1 MSELSDKTLADFRVL
16 SGERLPRLT
25 LTDTSEMILD
35 KLNLR
40 EKSGLLKR
48 GALMAFGQSPQR
60 FFRSAEVQVGRFQD
74 DTTILDEQPVH
85 GNLFEQLEMAMEAIR
100 GYVLVRYA
108 IPQKPAGRS
117 TLGDLQRQEI
127 WEFPYAA
134 VREALLN
141 ALVHR
146 DYTRKGSIQVRVY
159 DDRLT
164 IHSPGGLMEGLTVAD
179 LFEESHDSLRRNPIL
194 AEIMYYSNFV
204 ER

>member
-1 MSELSDKTLADFRVL
+1 
-16 SGERLPRLT
+16 
-25 LTDTSEMILD
+25 
-35 KLNLR
+35 
-40 EKSGLLKR
+40 
-48 GALMAFGQSPQR
+48 MAFGQSPQR